1 MEKYTIYT
9 ADSAVIRV
17 KIRDKETKTRIGTLT
32 IDLQAQNALSW
43 LRKGKQGKASTRT
56 KTLFNLVKWL
66 ES

>member
-9 ADSAVIRV
+9 ADSTVIRV

-43 LRKGKQGKASTRT
+43 LHKGKHGKAST
-56 KTLFNLVKWL
+56 KTATLLNLVKWL
-66 ES
+66 ER